1 MVGRLAQHLS
11 TTVWMRSGK
20 KAKFEIVGIRTEE
33 VKKLVERGIVG
44 LNERVD

>member
-1 MVGRLAQHLS
+1 MGRLAQHLS
-11 TTVWMRSGK
+11 TTVWMRSGE
-20 KAKFEIVGIRTEE
+20 KARFELVGVRTEE